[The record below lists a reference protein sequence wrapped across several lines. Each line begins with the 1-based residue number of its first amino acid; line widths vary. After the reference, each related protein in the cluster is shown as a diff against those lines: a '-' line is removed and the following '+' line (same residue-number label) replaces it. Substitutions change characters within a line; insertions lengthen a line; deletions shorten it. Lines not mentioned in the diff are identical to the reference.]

1 VKNTQLIGIVLIV
14 SYMATDSFTSNW
26 QSKLFKQYGVTSMVM
41 MLYANVFSSGFTA
54 LGLLLNLEIVSVVR
68 FISANPEIVYHI
80 SIMAICSAVGQLF
93 IFYTIKTYGPLVF
106 ATIQT
111 VRQLLS
117 IVLSILFFAHPLNAM
132 EVVGIGIV
140 FATLAAQIFSK
151 YLANKQS
158 RGMQPVPMLP
168 LAPDSDQRDTE
179 SPTDTENGLASPT
192 DLVDRSDSKPLLRD

>member
-1 VKNTQLIGIVLIV
+1 MHMHMCMCMYVHVIIRLH
-14 SYMATDSFTSNW
+14 YMW
-26 QSKLFKQYGVTSMVM
+26 LQ
-41 MLYANVFSSGFTA
+41 
-54 LGLLLNLEIVSVVR
+54 
-68 FISANPEIVYHI
+68 
-80 SIMAICSAVGQLF
+80 
-93 IFYTIKTYGPLVF
+93 
-106 ATIQT
+106 